1 MGVSCACWDDASPN
15 DLSLLQS
22 EHDHGAVVGLNLVT
36 GEPMDPQTEGV
47 FDNYNVKKQII
58 NSA

>member
-1 MGVSCACWDDASPN
+1 M
-15 DLSLLQS
+15 QS
-22 EHDHGAVVGLNLVT
+22 EHDAGSVVGLNIVT
-36 GEPMDPQTEGV
+36 GEPMDPQVEGV